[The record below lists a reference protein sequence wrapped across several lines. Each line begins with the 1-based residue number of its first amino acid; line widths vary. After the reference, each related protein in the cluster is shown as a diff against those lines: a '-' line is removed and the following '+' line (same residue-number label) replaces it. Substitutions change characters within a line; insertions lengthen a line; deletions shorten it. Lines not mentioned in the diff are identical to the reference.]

1 MADFT
6 TEEIERAAKRV
17 REMYA
22 RSTFKSEPS
31 SMPPVPSFLSVTGEK
46 AVESPPQ
53 QKKKNRLLGLLNFKN
68 FPLDSDTSLLLGIIL
83 LLSSEI
89 EDELLILALVY
100 IML

>member
-22 RSTFKSEPS
+22 RSSFKNELPP
-31 SMPPVPSFLSVTGEK
+31 MPNFVAPTPEKPVL
-46 AVESPPQ
+46 
-53 QKKKNRLLGLLNFKN
+53 KNNKSRLLGLLNFKN

>member
-22 RSTFKSEPS
+22 RSSFKNELPP
-31 SMPPVPSFLSVTGEK
+31 MPNFVAPTPEKRHEKPVL
-46 AVESPPQ
+46 
-53 QKKKNRLLGLLNFKN
+53 KNNKSRLLGLLNFKN